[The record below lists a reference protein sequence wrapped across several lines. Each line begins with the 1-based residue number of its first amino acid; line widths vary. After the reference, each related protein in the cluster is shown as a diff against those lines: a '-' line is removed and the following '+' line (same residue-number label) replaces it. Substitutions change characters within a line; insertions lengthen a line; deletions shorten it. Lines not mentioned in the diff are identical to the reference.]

1 MITDAEFDPTEL
13 RRKAAIKARKPR
25 RRPESEIVT
34 EGISYIRTLK
44 FAYAKKVHGSQFG
57 NAGEPDVDAVVCGR
71 SVKLECKAPDGG
83 KPTAVQM
90 GALRRWQGTGALVG
104 WFTNV
109 GHIEEI
115 LDHLDDTYP
124 NYVTDLNH
132 PGCACERHQ
141 NIPA

>member
-1 MITDAEFDPTEL
+1 MISDAKFDSTEL
-13 RRKAAIKARKPR
+13 RRKAAIKAAKPR
-25 RRPESEIVT
+25 RRPESEIVA
-34 EGISYIRTLK
+34 EGIGYIRTLQ
-44 FAYAKKVHGSQFG
+44 FAYARKVHGSQFG

-90 GALRRWQGTGALVG
+90 GALRRWQKTGALVG

-109 GHIEEI
+109 GHIQEI
-115 LDHLDDTYP
+115 LDHLNDPYP
-124 NYVTDLNH
+124 GFIIDPMH
-132 PGCACERHQ
+132 PGCSCERHQ

>member
-13 RRKAAIKARKPR
+13 RRKAAVKAAKPR
-25 RRPESEIVT
+25 RRPESEIVA
-34 EGISYIRTLK
+34 EGIAYIRTLQ

-57 NAGEPDVDAVVCGR
+57 NAGEPDVDAVVRGR

-90 GALRRWQGTGALVG
+90 GALRRWQNAGALVG

-109 GHIEEI
+109 AHIQEI
-115 LDHLDDTYP
+115 LDHVENYP
-124 NYVTDLNH
+124 REHQMNLNY

-141 NIPA
+141 NIPV